1 VSLLLLL
8 YYLFIYLFKK
18 CCPCIRSSV
27 LRNRVN
33 EIVISLAVADTL
45 YVCNIPLH
53 VVDVYFVTIEVTNR
67 TVCLLIFAC
76 DYTVMILSNLNVVLM
91 TIDRYVAVV
100 HPFIYVK
107 YGNSLP
113 VVRWLIGA
121 MWVYSLGV
129 GASFFIYNKWTP
141 ESYCIPELTE
151 QPILAQTLVLPE
163 VGVGAVLIIVLY
175 GRIFFIA
182 AKQSHKITDTS
193 IDLQASAFR

>member
-1 VSLLLLL
+1 
-8 YYLFIYLFKK
+8 
-18 CCPCIRSSV
+18 
-27 LRNRVN
+27 
-33 EIVISLAVADTL
+33 
-45 YVCNIPLH
+45 
-53 VVDVYFVTIEVTNR
+53 
-67 TVCLLIFAC
+67 
-76 DYTVMILSNLNVVLM
+76 MILSNLNVVLM